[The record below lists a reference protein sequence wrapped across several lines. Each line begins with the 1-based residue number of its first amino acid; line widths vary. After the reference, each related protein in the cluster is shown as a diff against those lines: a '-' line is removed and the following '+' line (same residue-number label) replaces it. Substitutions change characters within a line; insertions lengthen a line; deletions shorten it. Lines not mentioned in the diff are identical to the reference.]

1 MKPIVITSNLIG
13 QTQAVRGLVASTS
26 RLAYCQQETGL
37 ERSMTIYPCS
47 PFGGS
52 SFGYPTTN
60 SHAWDQ
66 GRGIRDGRT
75 MA

>member
-1 MKPIVITSNLIG
+1 MKPIVITPNLLG
-13 QTQAVRGLVASTS
+13 QIQAARGLMASTS
-26 RLAYCQQETGL
+26 RLAYRRQATGL

-52 SFGYPTTN
+52 SFGFPTN

-66 GRGIRDGRT
+66 GWGIREGRT

>member
-13 QTQAVRGLVASTS
+13 QTQAARGLVASTS
-26 RLAYCQQETGL
+26 RLAYRRQETGL

-52 SFGYPTTN
+52 SFGYPTN

-66 GRGIRDGRT
+66 GKGIREGRT